1 MFLQW
6 WIEDLKGMSNFCMY
20 ELQDNVWDEFVETDD
35 HIVPNAGDKHKDQ
48 FAVQG
53 DSCKKS
59 LQELQGIKRTDYV
72 RNYDIQSEEELY
84 LPNLNRKEGMLKKG
98 SSWSHKPEGLF
109 SSCEGDSCKELK
121 RLTSDNTKMSD
132 HCFKSSNVDSSSSK
146 LCADDTI
153 MGNKCMVGDDNVS
166 QYSINHTSQTD
177 NELSFLDN
185 DLWMDIGNFEDV
197 DRTMSCDLTFGMESL
212 DNEDGFAWL
221 SSSHGTEGSDDALK
235 SGFKFASAEM
245 CPLKSLSDYNIAL
258 KENIEGLP
266 INDCNQKTSP
276 IDEKLGSQMDVD
288 HDAVPAPLSTCSESD
303 MISGNTNDRMPEEK
317 GKMSKP
323 LTGKRRNLENGDFVR
338 PYAHMEEYANLK
350 QPFGTS
356 SSGVTSQGS
365 IQKHKQNMDSSILIQ
380 NSQMNQNCCEY
391 DYSRGALGDFV
402 CSDSQLLNG
411 GFKSENIANPLP
423 FQNPGS
429 ALQVCH
435 KFENENEGHSEVG
448 GVSIGFS
455 QEIDSSNLHES
466 SSMSSALDNISLQ
479 AASFCQLQRVMD
491 QLDIRTKLCIR
502 DSLYRLARSAEK
514 RHTNANTNGQI
525 GGDVETFKA
534 MKTPDANNC
543 TGFMDIETN
552 TNPIDRSI
560 AHLLFHRPSDPS
572 MFPRNDNIPFK
583 SSSMVHG
590 IVTNLPVMNETP
602 ICQEESPAGVEK
614 KSLRVTPS

>member
-1 MFLQW
+1 
-6 WIEDLKGMSNFCMY
+6 MSNFCMY
-20 ELQDNVWDEFVETDD
+20 ELQDNVWDEFVEADD
-35 HIVPNAGDKHKDQ
+35 HIVPNADDKHKDQ

-53 DSCKKS
+53 DSCNKS
-59 LQELQGIKRTDYV
+59 LQELQGIKRIDYV
-72 RNYDIQSEEELY
+72 NNYGIQSKEELY
-84 LPNLNRKEGMLKKG
+84 LPNLNQNEGMREKC

-121 RLTSDNTKMSD
+121 RLTTDNTKMSD
-132 HCFKSSNVDSSSSK
+132 HCFKSRNVDSSSSK

-153 MGNKCMVGDDNVS
+153 MGNKCMVGDDSVS
-166 QYSINHTSQTD
+166 QYSINHTSQID

-212 DNEDGFAWL
+212 DNEDGFTWL
-221 SSSHGTEGSDDALK
+221 SFSQGTEGSGDALK

-258 KENIEGLP
+258 KENTEGLP
-266 INDCNQKTSP
+266 SNDCNQKTSP

-288 HDAVPAPLSTCSESD
+288 HDAVSAPLSTFSESD
-303 MISGNTNDRMPEEK
+303 MISGNTNDMMSKEK
-317 GKMSKP
+317 DKMSKP
-323 LTGKRRNLENGDFVR
+323 LTGKRKKLENGGSVR
-338 PYAHMEEYANLK
+338 PYGHMEEEYANLK

-365 IQKHKQNMDSSILIQ
+365 FQKPRQNMDSSIPMQ

-391 DYSRGALGDFV
+391 DYSLGALGDFV

-411 GFKSENIANPLP
+411 GFKCENLVNPLP

-435 KFENENEGHSEVG
+435 KFENENEGHGEVG

-479 AASFCQLQRVMD
+479 SASFCQLQRVMD

-502 DSLYRLARSAEK
+502 DSLYRLAKSAEK
-514 RHTNANTNGQI
+514 RLNNANTNGQI
-525 GGDVETFKA
+525 GGDVEKFIA
-534 MKTPDANNC
+534 IKTPDANNC

-572 MFPRNDNIPFK
+572 MFPHNVNIPFK
-583 SSSMVHG
+583 SSSMQQVHE
-590 IVTNLPVMNETP
+590 IVTNLPVMTETQ
-602 ICQEESPAGVEK
+602 ICQEESSAGVEK
-614 KSLRVTPS
+614 NSLWVTPT